1 MPGHDY
7 RPVDYDRLYYR
18 LELEPGA
25 NEADIKH
32 RYRHLA
38 QILHPDKWRHPTA
51 ASVRWADE
59 QFKRVKEAREL
70 LEAYWSVHHAP
81 PVSRAALS
89 VAQAEQL
96 HGQMQ
101 ALEAQR
107 ERVRGELDALRA
119 ERTRMLD
126 EMTRMRIERDALQ
139 GELVG
144 MRDTSGSD
152 ARYAAHE
159 KYQAHQA
166 NEAHA
171 TRAQTMPQATA
182 RAPRSHGLRD
192 ALFARFDDP
201 SRGWL
206 LTLSASVVAAIVVFA
221 IAHGLAGVL
230 LAPVSGYAF
239 GRALASG
246 LQWLLTVFGVML
258 VFGWAWAQRT
268 FYRAARAGVEHG
280 VALPVDET
288 LRRVNAALRHEGHFG
303 ANWTVESYDDASR
316 ASRFAMRA
324 VLRFSPRAGQ
334 TARRQAVTFHCRAHA
349 SGPAQTALA
358 YEFEVSAPTW
368 WLVSSA
374 RVVRDLRK
382 RIDADLGALR

>member
-18 LELEPGA
+18 LDLEPGA

-70 LEAYWSVHHAP
+70 LEAYWSVHHGP

-89 VAQAEQL
+89 LAQAEQL
-96 HGQMQ
+96 RGQMQ
-101 ALEAQR
+101 SLETQR

-119 ERTRMLD
+119 ERMRMLD
-126 EMTRMRIERDALQ
+126 EIARMRIERDALH
-139 GELVG
+139 GELAQL
-144 MRDTSGSD
+144 REE
-152 ARYAAHE
+152 ALPE
-159 KYQAHQA
+159 KPRETAPKHTQ
-166 NEAHA
+166 
-171 TRAQTMPQATA
+171 RAQHTQ
-182 RAPRSHGLRD
+182 RAPSHGLRD
-192 ALFARFDDP
+192 FMFSRFDDP

-206 LTLSASVVAAIVVFA
+206 FTLSAIVATMIVVFV
-221 IAHGLAGVL
+221 IAHGVASVL
-230 LAPVSGYAF
+230 FAPIARFGI

-246 LQWLLTVFGVML
+246 FQWLLAVCGVVL
-258 VFGWAWAQRT
+258 ALGWGWSQRT
-268 FYRAARAGVEHG
+268 FHRAAHAGGEHG

-288 LRRVNAALRHEGHFG
+288 MRRIGAALRHESHYG
-303 ANWTVESYDDASR
+303 AQWHVQSYEAAPGDAQ
-316 ASRFAMRA
+316 FAMRA
-324 VLRFSPRAGQ
+324 VLRFSARAGR
-334 TARRQAVTFHCRAHA
+334 AAPRQSVTFACRAYA

-358 YEFEVSAPTW
+358 YEFEVSAPSW
-368 WLVSSA
+368 WLVSA
-374 RVVRDLRK
+374 GRVVKDLR
-382 RIDADLGALR
+382 RRVDADLGALR

>member
-126 EMTRMRIERDALQ
+126 EITRMRIEHDALQ

-144 MRDTSGSD
+144 MRDATGNESRHD
-152 ARYAAHE
+152 PHNAQ
-159 KYQAHQA
+159 QA
-166 NEAHA
+166 
-171 TRAQTMPQATA
+171 RAQTVPQATA
-182 RAPRSHGLRD
+182 HAPRSHGLRD
-192 ALFARFDDP
+192 AFFARFDDP

-206 LTLSASVVAAIVVFA
+206 LTISASVVTAIVVFV
-221 IAHGLAGVL
+221 IAHGIAGVL
-230 LAPVSGYAF
+230 FAPVSGYAF

-246 LQWLLTVFGVML
+246 VQWLLTVLGVML

-280 VALPVDET
+280 VALPVEET
-288 LRRVNAALRHEGHFG
+288 LRRVNAALRHESHFG
-303 ANWTVESYDDASR
+303 ADWTVESYDDVPR

-334 TARRQAVTFHCRAHA
+334 TARRQSVTLHCRAHA

-358 YEFEVSAPTW
+358 YEFEVAAPTW

-382 RIDADLGALR
+382 RIDVDLGALR